1 MESSEGL
8 GASGRPAGAWSQG
21 QHCGHR
27 TKGAVHYSILRENI
41 EGSRAENH
49 KAFRRGVRIAQRDRE
64 REEREKRRQP
74 LSKERGL
81 PKMHWPRH
89 YTVMGLGSAPRAM
102 PLRNQLTLKRCSQDH
117 GLEEAPPS
125 SMGSDISEPQPA
137 GTPLSSQMVM

>member
-8 GASGRPAGAWSQG
+8 GASGRPVGAWSRG

-27 TKGAVHYSILRENI
+27 TKGAVHYSTLRENI
-41 EGSRAENH
+41 E
-49 KAFRRGVRIAQRDRE
+49 AFRRGVRTAQRDRE
-64 REEREKRRQP
+64 REEREERRQP
-74 LSKERGL
+74 LSRERGL

-89 YTVMGLGSAPRAM
+89 CRGYAVMGLGSAYRAM
-102 PLRNQLTLKRCSQDH
+102 PLRNQLTLRRCTQDH
-117 GLEEAPPS
+117 DLEEALQS